1 MALDSRIAALEQLVA
16 HAAAKDDA
24 AAFHDSDEVAVLN
37 ELSDMRVMMSDRSY
51 RGSPNGPIKI
61 EPRDVAREYYGRDY
75 ARREH
80 LELAILRALEGKGYD
95 EETIGERT
103 PDLLEVFTVPR
114 VVYGDEGGGASYER
128 L

>member
-16 HAAAKDDA
+16 HTAAKDDA

-37 ELSDMRVMMSDRSY
+37 ELSDMQAMMSESSY
-51 RGSPNGPIKI
+51 RGSPNGLIKI

-75 ARREH
+75 TRREY

-95 EETIGERT
+95 EETIEERT
-103 PDLLEVFTVPR
+103 PDLLEVFTVLW